1 MQGKQLGYYH
11 DPSRIYHQLRRYQQ
25 PVDRKRKGLARPGKG
40 KCKLDEKDAG
50 VEWGREGEGGV
61 QRTTRNSA
69 ETPI

>member
-40 KCKLDEKDAG
+40 KCLGWCPDLWNELLG
-50 VEWGREGEGGV
+50 
-61 QRTTRNSA
+61 
-69 ETPI
+69 